1 MGKLH
6 RSKSIGGRFLRGPQ
20 RWSAQICQG
29 SHGIKQHVRRGC
41 QIWRALP
48 ALPHFGSK
56 PTAIGGALGVIHG
69 YSHDDLIMVTN
80 DISHE
85 LEYTPQNCG
94 HILRPRLSS
103 GTRAFRQQRSGD
115 LSNQHGTDRAW
126 GNWHTHKWTDVISTM
141 ARWPGI
147 TSIAKTR
154 TQEIEAMRQCKKR
167 MPLFLEAN
175 FDYVLEE
182 DPLWKWSA
190 ALARKFRSFLWCYL
204 LRWFA

>member
-6 RSKSIGGRFLRGPQ
+6 RSKSIGGNFLRGPQ

-29 SHGIKQHVRRGC
+29 SHGIKQHVTRGC

-126 GNWHTHKWTDVISTM
+126 GNWHTHTNGLMLLAPWQDD
-141 ARWPGI
+141 
-147 TSIAKTR
+147 
-154 TQEIEAMRQCKKR
+154 QE
-167 MPLFLEAN
+167 
-175 FDYVLEE
+175 
-182 DPLWKWSA
+182 
-190 ALARKFRSFLWCYL
+190 
-204 LRWFA
+204 